1 MGKNKIIIFGL
12 TASGKT
18 TLARKISK
26 ILKIKIYHTDDLA
39 YKKKWSLKR
48 TEKEFMKE

>member
-39 YKKKWSLKR
+39 YKKKWKIGRASCR
-48 TEKEFMKE
+48 ERV